1 MVTALHGEDFC
12 HYHRDMSPVPLVYKP
27 TEVGQ
32 GEPPVASTEKP
43 QTMVE
48 KYPQY
53 YKSVRHLTEVDVYAI
68 CYLFKIEDHS
78 GCIHHSIKKLLLSGT
93 RNGGKSRIQDIQEAR
108 NQLNRYL
115 ELHGIE

>member
-1 MVTALHGEDFC
+1 MSLLDTADFTQ
-12 HYHRDMSPVPLVYKP
+12 LI
-27 TEVGQ
+27 Q
-32 GEPPVASTEKP
+32 GEPPAASTEKP
-43 QTMVE
+43 QTMAE

-108 NQLNRYL
+108 NQLNRFL